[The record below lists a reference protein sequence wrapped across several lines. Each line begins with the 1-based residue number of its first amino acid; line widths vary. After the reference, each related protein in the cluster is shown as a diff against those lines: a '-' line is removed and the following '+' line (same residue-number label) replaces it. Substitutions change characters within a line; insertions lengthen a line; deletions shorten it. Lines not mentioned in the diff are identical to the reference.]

1 MRILAGVLRAA
12 VIGVLSGYL
21 VMSPGTA
28 TADEQ
33 AEIQVSMA
41 TDLTEGQQI
50 TVRGRGFQAGL
61 AAVAVGMC
69 KQGFSNGLKDCDLDG
84 GATFVNIGGDGTF
97 GPLTLTAH
105 HRFHDIDCAER
116 QCVIAAAPLPGTE
129 PPAIIAANSAAVSVV
144 FAGSRLPTATTAP
157 ISTAAVQSEAD
168 TEGPSTVLW
177 AVTAGLL
184 VLVAGSALAD
194 RRRL

>member
-1 MRILAGVLRAA
+1 MRILVGVIGA
-12 VIGVLSGYL
+12 VVAGVLSGGS
-21 VMSPGTA
+21 VVSPGF
-28 TADEQ
+28 ADAGGP
-33 AEIQVSMA
+33 AEIQVSTTA
-41 TDLTEGQQI
+41 DLTEGQRI
-50 TVRGRGFQAGL
+50 TVSGRGFRPGL

-69 KQGFSNGLKDCDLDG
+69 EQGFRNGLTDCDLDG

-105 HRFHDIDCAER
+105 HRFRDIDCTER

-129 PPAIIAANSAAVSVV
+129 PPAIIAANSAAVSVD

-157 ISTAAVQSEAD
+157 PSTAAVGSGAD
-168 TEGPSTVLW
+168 TGGPSTVLW

-184 VLVAGSALAD
+184 VLVAGLALAD

>member
-1 MRILAGVLRAA
+1 MRMRAGVTRAA
-12 VIGVLSGYL
+12 VVGILGGHLL
-21 VMSPGTA
+21 VSPPTA
-28 TADEQ
+28 TADGP
-33 AEIQVSMA
+33 AEILVSTTA
-41 TDLTEGQQI
+41 DLTDGQRI
-50 TVRGRGFQAGL
+50 TVQGSGFRAGL

-105 HRFHDIDCAER
+105 HRFHDIDCTEQ

-129 PPAIIAANSAAVSVV
+129 PPATITANSAAVSVI
-144 FAGSRLPTATTAP
+144 FAGSRLPTTTAP
-157 ISTAAVQSEAD
+157 VSTAAVQSEAD

>member
-1 MRILAGVLRAA
+1 MRFLAGVLRAA
-12 VIGVLSGYL
+12 VVGVLSGYL
-21 VMSPGTA
+21 AVSPGTA
-28 TADEQ
+28 AAGGPT
-33 AEIQVSMA
+33 EIQVSA
-41 TDLTEGQQI
+41 TTDLTEGQRI
-50 TVRGRGFQAGL
+50 TVSGRGFQAGL

-69 KQGFSNGLKDCDLDG
+69 KQDFRNGLKDCDLDG

-97 GPLTLTAH
+97 GPLTLTVH
-105 HRFHDIDCAER
+105 HRFHDIDCTEQ

-129 PPAIIAANSAAVSVV
+129 PPAIIAANSAAVSVN
-144 FAGSRLPTATTAP
+144 FAGSRLSAATPAPVSTATVH
-157 ISTAAVQSEAD
+157 IDAD

-184 VLVAGSALAD
+184 VLVAGFALAD